1 MEKISRI
8 PRTITSILQKI
19 SNVIVTNDFK
29 SCKKHLQRANSCKK
43 QVARGQRICFED
55 NLFFENTHLEQN
67 FVSDIPS
74 SICSKFD
81 SYRPET
87 LRQDFYIPKKENY
100 L

>member
-8 PRTITSILQKI
+8 SRRTITSILQKI

-29 SCKKHLQRANSCKK
+29 SCKKHKK
-43 QVARGQRICFED
+43 LIPVKSMLLMASEYVLKITYFLRIHIW
-55 NLFFENTHLEQN
+55 NRTLFQTY
-67 FVSDIPS
+67 PS